1 MDDSIAEVC
10 PEPNSMTADEIASW
24 LKEAGIPQ
32 KFCDSCDT
40 FTGTG
45 MIASY
50 DNCTSHQYSYT
61 AILSFNTQKIM
72 SMAKVFSV

>member
-32 KFCDSCDT
+32 KFCDT
-40 FTGTG
+40 FTG

-50 DNCTSHQYSYT
+50 NNCTSHQYSYT